1 MSRRRKPHTPP
12 PQPPAQPPSLWRQ
25 FWHAAR
31 GVKNFVLWE
40 ATIPTTKRSLI
51 AFALW
56 SQVGA
61 PLAMLAFPTAEDV
74 LQKNGLDPALV
85 QQMGA
90 DHVRVMPATFGGALL
105 QASMLRPPGLALM
118 NAFLHTTGP
127 QEARGAATRGLFNIS
142 GNVMGFCA
150 IILPTM
156 ENYDVNV
163 MISVLTGGEIK
174 SHEIRAD
181 LPYSAQQSYASTAL
195 HEIRHCAQSLPT
207 TIFEDNTMTESD
219 ADAQSLT
226 AVARVFNNP
235 QAPYVKMYARA
246 LDLDGGGHDTALYV
260 DAALNGRPLP
270 TAEEIQG
277 AAKELDE
284 YLDRWY
290 LRRMGK
296 ERSWT
301 TRTRDFAP
309 RALNALLTRG
319 EASGLSP
326 LALRRAQLYMDAR
339 EFLTGSTKLPSLA
352 PQS

>member
-1 MSRRRKPHTPP
+1 
-12 PQPPAQPPSLWRQ
+12 
-25 FWHAAR
+25 
-31 GVKNFVLWE
+31 
-40 ATIPTTKRSLI
+40 
-51 AFALW
+51 
-56 SQVGA
+56 
-61 PLAMLAFPTAEDV
+61 
-74 LQKNGLDPALV
+74 
-85 QQMGA
+85 
-90 DHVRVMPATFGGALL
+90 
-105 QASMLRPPGLALM
+105 M
-118 NAFLHTTGP
+118 NAFLHTAGP
-127 QEARGAATRGLFNIS
+127 QELRGAATKGLYNIA
-142 GNVMGFCA
+142 GKALGFCA
-150 IILPTM
+150 VVLPTM
-156 ENYDVNV
+156 ENYNV
-163 MISVLTGGEIK
+163 EVMLSGLAGGEIK
-174 SHEIRAD
+174 PGDIRAD

-195 HEIRHCAQSLPT
+195 HEIRHCAQNLPT

-219 ADAQSLT
+219 ADAHSLT

-246 LDLDGGGHDTALYV
+246 LDLDAGGHDTALYV

-270 TAEEIQG
+270 TADEIQA

-290 LRRMGK
+290 LRRTGE

-309 RALNALLTRG
+309 RALNALVTRR

-339 EFLTGSTKLPSLA
+339 EFLTGNTKLPSPV